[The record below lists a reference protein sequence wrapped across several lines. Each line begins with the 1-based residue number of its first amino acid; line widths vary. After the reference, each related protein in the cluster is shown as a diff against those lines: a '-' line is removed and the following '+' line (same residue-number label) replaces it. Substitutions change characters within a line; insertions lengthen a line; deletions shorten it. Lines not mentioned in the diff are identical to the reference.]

1 MFLEMSLNE
10 SFHKLGEFLGLKTL
24 PLHFVNLI
32 QFMDLM
38 ICCHYNSY
46 LYIQVA

>member
-24 PLHFVNLI
+24 SLHMVKVLNLWI
-32 QFMDLM
+32 
-38 ICCHYNSY
+38 
-46 LYIQVA
+46 

>member
-10 SFHKLGEFLGLKTL
+10 SFHKLGEFLGLK
-24 PLHFVNLI
+24 HFHYI
-32 QFMDLM
+32 QHIIQSMDLM